1 MKMIA
6 LFIILLSVSCGKM
19 ESTRKSSAEKQNVSP
34 IYSSSQVN
42 IKVYYETGAE
52 PYTDNV
58 GALNMSLWDMFQVNM
73 EALFEG
79 RSTVITVP
87 KTLNDMIKLKD
98 YNKSTWSVEDVQ
110 KMANDY
116 PVTASTGMTNFQ
128 IFFVNG
134 YASHGS
140 SIIGFHI
147 SNTKIMV
154 LFKEVIKS
162 SASGSLSMVPKYV
175 EQATLIHEMGHAL
188 GLVNNGLPMQKDHQ
202 DTPNG
207 AHCSNENCVMY
218 YANEGAGSLK
228 KYIDK
233 VIAEKRLIMFDQ
245 QCLNDALNYQK

>member
-1 MKMIA
+1 MKVLTFMLVFLA
-6 LFIILLSVSCGKM
+6 FGCGKIG
-19 ESTRKSSAEKQNVSP
+19 STKKSSAEKQNVSP

-42 IKVYYETGAE
+42 VKVYYESGAE

-58 GALNMSLWDMFQVNM
+58 VALNMSLWDMFQVNI

-79 RSTVITVP
+79 RPTSVTAP
-87 KTLNDMIKLKD
+87 KTLNDMIKLQT

-110 KMANDY
+110 KMADDY
-116 PVTASTGMTNFQ
+116 PLSASSGVTNFQ

-134 YASHGS
+134 YASQGN

-154 LFKEVIKS
+154 IFKDVIKS
-162 SASGSLSMVPKYV
+162 SASGPFPMVSKYV

-188 GLVNNGLPMQKDHQ
+188 GLVNNGLPMHSSHQ
-202 DTPNG
+202 DAPNG

-233 VIAEKRLIMFDQ
+233 VMQEKRIIMFDQ